1 MFLQGRVVT
10 LRALET
16 EDLDFVR
23 DLINDPEVES
33 TIVGWSWPK
42 PRKEQEQW
50 FMDYVNSEKKVRYI
64 IETVAEG
71 RVGITGLRNIDWK
84 NGSASGAGIRIRKD
98 VQSKGLATDAY
109 MTLFRY
115 AFEELRLHRINTSA
129 FEDNVPS
136 LRFLE
141 KCGCKREGLQREAV
155 YKGGRYRNLVTL
167 AVLDRDYFEVANTYW
182 NKGQE

>member
-1 MFLQGRVVT
+1 MFLKGKVVT

-23 DLINDPEVES
+23 DLINDPEIER

-64 IETVAEG
+64 IETPLDG
-71 RVGITGLRNIDWK
+71 RVGLTGLQDIDWK
-84 NGSASGAGIRIRKD
+84 NGSATGAGIRIRKD

-109 MTLFRY
+109 MTLFKY

-129 FEDNVPS
+129 FEDNLAS
-136 LRFLE
+136 LKFLE
-141 KCGCKREGLQREAV
+141 KCGCKREGIQREAI
-155 YKGGRYRNLVTL
+155 YKEGTYKNLVML
-167 AVLDRDYFEVANTYW
+167 AILEDDYHNVAQNYW
-182 NKGQE
+182 Q

>member
-1 MFLQGRVVT
+1 MFLKGKQVT

-23 DLINDPEVES
+23 GLINDPDIEKN
-33 TIVGWSWPK
+33 IVGWSWPK

-50 FMDYVNSEKKVRYI
+50 FMDYVNTEKTVRYI
-64 IETVAEG
+64 IETEHEG
-71 RVGITGLRNIDWK
+71 SVGFTGLRDIDWK

-98 VQSKGLATDAY
+98 VQSRGLATDAY
-109 MTLFRY
+109 MTLFRF

-129 FEDNVPS
+129 FEDNFAS

-141 KCGCKREGLQREAV
+141 KCGCKREGLKREAV
-155 YKGGRYRNLVTL
+155 YKEGRYRNLVTL
-167 AVLDRDYFEVANTYW
+167 AVLEKDYFEISSQYW
-182 NKGQE
+182 NS